1 MAGNR
6 RAFDAAMKRAASLA
20 MERKWSKAIEEYEK
34 ALAEFPQDV
43 AALTGIGLAYVE
55 TKQLDKAL
63 QVYREA
69 ANLNTENPEVIQRV
83 GFVYERL
90 GQLAEAAR
98 AYVLAGEAAARMRDV
113 AQAIELWRKA
123 CILWPQNLEAHR
135 NLVRAYQSQN
145 QNARAAWHYLIMAR
159 VLARQGKFDE
169 ATDCAADAVR
179 LDPRNA
185 EAEDVLTALQRGLPL
200 PDGPTAR
207 LQPDAEGKRS
217 LDSFVVFEDIEITS
231 ASLLEEE
238 RVSPADLVLK
248 HVLSQMAE
256 TLFSDNLAPS
266 KMQTAILLGQA
277 ADYQARGLIDQ
288 AVEAYEAAIKMGG
301 DSPAVRFGLG
311 MLYHERQ
318 DFARAIENLNRALTD
333 PELALGVNFA
343 IGRCYLEWG
352 KANEGLRYL
361 LEALKFLDAQT
372 VPPNQVDELNAA
384 YDRLAREYAMPRA
397 KASGNGA
404 LTAESFARSI
414 VDFMNS
420 PGWNERLLEARK
432 QMDSLSQGTVMPLGA
447 LLAEPDAHMA
457 MAAMARVHEYVRA
470 NMLFTAI
477 EECLAAIRES
487 PYYLPLHL
495 SLAELLVIED
505 RPQDAALKYAT
516 VAETYHVREDL
527 PRAIDAYRKALNI
540 TPMDVSLRERL
551 INLLIE
557 ARQFDQAIEQ
567 HLAMADAY
575 YQLAQIDQALEQYN
589 QALQY
594 AAQGDPTRNWETNIL
609 HRMGDIYIQR
619 VDWRQATRIYQRIKR
634 IDPSDEKAR
643 ALLVDLLIKTG
654 QRAQAM
660 QEIEEMVQYYQA
672 EKQTDRLISA
682 IKTIVSEYPDD
693 LALRMRFAKIYLDTR
708 HVQEA
713 IAELDA
719 VGELQLQQGK
729 TEDAIRT
736 IQAIIRLGPE
746 RVEQYKQL
754 LAELKRG

>member
-1 MAGNR
+1 VAGNR

-20 MERKWSKAIEEYEK
+20 MESKWSKAIEEYEK

-63 QVYREA
+63 QVYKEA

-169 ATDCAADAVR
+169 ATDCANEAVR

-185 EAEDVLTALQRGLPL
+185 EAEDVQVALQRGLPL

-231 ASLLEEE
+231 SALLEEE
-238 RVSPADLVLK
+238 RVSPSDLVLK
-248 HVLSQMAE
+248 HVLAQMAE
-256 TLFSDNLAPS
+256 TLFSDNLTPS
-266 KMQTAILLGQA
+266 KMQTAILLGHA
-277 ADYQARGLIDQ
+277 ADYQTRGLIDQ
-288 AVEAYEAAIKMGG
+288 AAEAYEAAIKMGG

-311 MLYHERQ
+311 MLYQERR
-318 DFARAIENLNRALTD
+318 DFARAIEHLNRALAD

-343 IGRCYLEWG
+343 IGRCYFEWG
-352 KANEGLRYL
+352 QAAEGLRYL
-361 LEALKFLDAQT
+361 LEALKFLDTQT
-372 VPPNQVDELNAA
+372 VPPAQVDELNAA
-384 YDRLAREYAMPRA
+384 YERLVHEYTAQRKP
-397 KASGNGA
+397 SGNGA
-404 LTAESFARSI
+404 TSAEVFARSI
-414 VDFMNS
+414 VEFLS
-420 PGWNERLLEARK
+420 SKGWNERLIQARD

-447 LLAEPDAHMA
+447 LLAEPDAHKA
-457 MAAMARVHEYVRA
+457 MAAMARVHEYVRG

-516 VAETYHVREDL
+516 VAQTYHVRDDL
-527 PRAIDAYRKALNI
+527 TRAIDAYRKALNI
-540 TPMDVSLRERL
+540 TPMNVALREQL
-551 INLLIE
+551 ISLLIE

-575 YQLAQIDQALEQYN
+575 YQLAQVDQALEQYN

-594 AAQGDPTRNWETNIL
+594 ASQGDPARNWETNIL

-634 IDPSDEKAR
+634 VDPGDEKAR
-643 ALLVDLLIKTG
+643 ALLVDLLLKTG
-654 QRAQAM
+654 QRAQAL
-660 QEIEEMVQYYQA
+660 QEIDEMVQYYQA
-672 EKQTDRLISA
+672 EKQPTRLISA
-682 IKTIVSEYPDD
+682 LKAITAEHTDD
-693 LALRMRFAKIYLDTR
+693 LALRMRFAKIYLDNHYT
-708 HVQEA
+708 QEA

-719 VGELQLQQGK
+719 VGELQLSQGK

-746 RVEQYKQL
+746 RADQYKRL
-754 LAELKRG
+754 LADLKRG